1 MVEPT
6 MPVVYF
12 FAYFLLEALA
22 FWAVSS
28 WIGVGWALLV
38 LFVTMFFGMTIAGVE
53 ARRIMRSRVR
63 ADDKGQLVYSD
74 DKPGRTAGNV
84 GLTMVGGVPLSIPGF
99 VTTIVGLLLIL
110 PPTRSLIR
118 TVLAARMFRAIE
130 RMGMRVYEAT
140 PMAQNHTSFG
150 QFTSARP
157 SQPGARDS
165 SRGSA
170 RRRARDEDL
179 VIDEDEIRRWSE
191 SADPDDFRPDSDNG
205 RGRGGSG
212 RPSGDTH

>member
-74 DKPGRTAGNV
+74 DKPGRTDAVAYPHGAGRAH
-84 GLTMVGGVPLSIPGF
+84 VPRHRTDGHARLRGNSDGTKPHL
-99 VTTIVGLLLIL
+99 VRAVHV
-110 PPTRSLIR
+110 RSP
-118 TVLAARMFRAIE
+118 VAAW
-130 RMGMRVYEAT
+130 
-140 PMAQNHTSFG
+140 
-150 QFTSARP
+150 
-157 SQPGARDS
+157 GARLLPRLS
-165 SRGSA
+165 SQAGPR
-170 RRRARDEDL
+170 
-179 VIDEDEIRRWSE
+179 
-191 SADPDDFRPDSDNG
+191 
-205 RGRGGSG
+205 
-212 RPSGDTH
+212 